1 MKALV
6 LHAANTPFELTD
18 VPDPVAGP
26 GDAVAK
32 VYACGSGL
40 TIQHFKAGR
49 VPAVFPRI
57 IGHETC
63 AEIVEVGAG
72 VDELRIGDLVTSYFY
87 MFCGECA
94 MCRANYQ
101 PLCENLD
108 GFVGREIDG
117 GYAEYIKLPARW
129 FIKIPDG
136 LDWKKHPA
144 HVAVGMDALATPYKV
159 LKRARI
165 AAGETVAI
173 IGAGGGVGIQQV
185 IMARWAGARVIAIDT
200 RAEKLDTCREQGADA
215 VVDASQD
222 DVFDALMDLTSGRG
236 VDVCIDYVSSTATL
250 EAGARSLGKHGR
262 LVTLG
267 GAGQRF
273 SVDAAHLLNNEID
286 VLGGRY
292 VSPVEIRETYE
303 LMARGEVWPLVTEI
317 RPMAE
322 AEALHARI
330 ERGDVIGRAALLIA
344 QP

>member
-6 LHAANTPFELTD
+6 LHAASTPFELTD

-26 GDAVAK
+26 GEAVAK

-57 IGHETC
+57 IGHEIC
-63 AEIVEVGAG
+63 AKIVEVGAG
-72 VDELRIGDLVTSYFY
+72 VDGLRVGDLVTSYFY
-87 MFCGECA
+87 MCCGECA

-101 PLCENLD
+101 PLCEYLE

-117 GYAEYIKLPARW
+117 GYAEYIKLPERW

-136 LDWKKHPA
+136 LDWREQPA
-144 HVAVGMDALATPYKV
+144 HVGVAMDALATPYKV

-165 AAGETVAI
+165 TASDTVAI
-173 IGAGGGVGIQQV
+173 IGAGGGLGVHQI

-200 RAEKLDTCREQGADA
+200 RAEKLDTCRELGADA
-215 VVDASQD
+215 VVDASTE
-222 DVFDALMDLTSGRG
+222 DVFSALMELTSGRG
-236 VDVCIDYVSSTATL
+236 VDVCVDYVSSTATL
-250 EAGARSLGKHGR
+250 EAGVRSLGKHGR

-273 SVDAAHLLNNEID
+273 ALDAAHLLNNEID
-286 VLGGRY
+286 VLGSRY
-292 VSPVEIRETYE
+292 VSPQEIVETYE

-317 RPMAE
+317 RPMEQAE
-322 AEALHARI
+322 TLHAMV